1 MVDVLELSFTYLT
14 KETFCLKHLRTKSWM

>member
-14 KETFCLKHLRTKSWM
+14 KETFCLKHLQTKS

>member
-14 KETFCLKHLRTKSWM
+14 KETFCLKHLRTKS